1 MLRDEVKKQK
11 AAGERL
17 ELKVGGVSVL
27 WTDTICRNSER
38 MER

>member
-17 ELKVGGVSVL
+17 ELKVGGVSSVDRHDL
-27 WTDTICRNSER
+27 
-38 MER
+38 

>member
-17 ELKVGGVSVL
+17 ELKVGG
-27 WTDTICRNSER
+27 CRCYPAN
-38 MER
+38 

>member
-17 ELKVGGVSVL
+17 ELKVGGVGSVDRHDL
-27 WTDTICRNSER
+27 
-38 MER
+38 